1 MTQSAARF
9 SILAA
14 AALFST
20 GGAAIKAASF
30 NSWQV
35 ACLRSSIAAVTLLL
49 LIPAARRAW
58 SLRMVG
64 VAVAYAVTLVAYVTA
79 SKLTT
84 AANAIFLEDTAPLY
98 LVLAGPLLL
107 KEPVRRIDWVVM
119 AFMAAGLALFFSGA
133 PEAASATATDP
144 ARGNLI
150 GAVTGLTWAA
160 TIAGLRWLS
169 RDNADAGIA
178 TAAMGN
184 VFAALA
190 TVPLAWPIDASAHA
204 PSDWLA
210 VAYLGVFQVGLAY
223 VLLTRGLRG
232 VPALEAS
239 LLILV
244 EPALTPV
251 WAGLF
256 HGEWPTLMPALG
268 GALIV
273 GATAAQ
279 LLAEQRKEAQPA

>member
-1 MTQSAARF
+1 MPDSAARLY
-9 SILAA
+9 ILAA

-35 ACLRSSIAAVTLLL
+35 ACLRSSIAAATLLL

-58 SLRMVG
+58 RLRMVC
-64 VAVAYAVTLVAYVTA
+64 VALAYAVTLVAYVVA

-84 AANAIFLEDTAPLY
+84 AANAIFLEATAPLY

-107 KEPVRRIDWVVM
+107 KEPVRRVDWIVM
-119 AFMAAGLALFFSGA
+119 AFMAAGLMLFFSGA

-160 TIAGLRWLS
+160 TVAGLRWLS

-184 VFAALA
+184 IFAALA
-190 TVPLAWPIDASAHA
+190 TVPFAWPLHAGAHA
-204 PSDWLA
+204 ASDWVA
-210 VAYLGVFQVGLAY
+210 VSYLGVFQVGLAY
-223 VLLTRGLRG
+223 VLLSRGLRG
-232 VPALEAS
+232 VSALEAS
-239 LLILV
+239 LLILL
-244 EPALTPV
+244 EPAMTPL
-251 WAGLF
+251 WAGLL
-256 HGEWPTLMPALG
+256 HGEWPSLLPALG

-273 GATAAQ
+273 GATAVQ
-279 LLAEQRKEAQPA
+279 LLGGNGREKR